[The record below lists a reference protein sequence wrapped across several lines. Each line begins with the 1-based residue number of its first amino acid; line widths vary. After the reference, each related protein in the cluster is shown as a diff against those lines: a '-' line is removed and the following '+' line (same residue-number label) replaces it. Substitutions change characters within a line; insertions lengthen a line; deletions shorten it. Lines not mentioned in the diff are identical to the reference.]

1 MQQLTRISGVENI
14 ADHGTIGPRKFFA
27 GRKEKGKEEKRA
39 KKEKKTERM
48 KKKGRKRIERKRN
61 CTNK

>member
-39 KKEKKTERM
+39 KKEKKKERM
-48 KKKGRKRIERKRN
+48 KKKGKKKNRKKEKLHQ
-61 CTNK
+61 